1 MLWLLSHW
9 MSNSTFL
16 AATQSWSLVSR
27 FKSNYFFNPTVR
39 QWLNHITLMLKSFCI
54 ILMPE
59 VEIAYLLTYLLTY
72 LSTYLLP
79 CLLACLLAYFK
90 TDHFLNLTS
99 SFQFAIEILYQFA
112 YAPWPLL
119 VNGVWFPQYS
129 RIDILHK

>member
-1 MLWLLSHW
+1 
-9 MSNSTFL
+9 
-16 AATQSWSLVSR
+16 
-27 FKSNYFFNPTVR
+27 
-39 QWLNHITLMLKSFCI
+39 MLKSFCI

-90 TDHFLNLTS
+90 TDHFINLTS

-112 YAPWPLL
+112 YAP
-119 VNGVWFPQYS
+119 
-129 RIDILHK
+129 